1 MTVTSP
7 IKIKSNRVNALKSTG
22 PKTAAGIQRA
32 SRNSLKHGLL
42 SKAIVISDGDSKENQ
57 EELDALLSELYADL
71 QPNGKLEEMLVER
84 IVVSYW
90 RLRRAIRA
98 ETAEIQLNTDSATRR
113 LKERLVSELLNELRL
128 NRFLDDRLFPTLS
141 SLQEFTYALRDT
153 IDEIASDREI
163 CSETQ
168 GKLLNSLYAENTV
181 ELTKSMQEILWHIH
195 DVNKYSN
202 WPRSKYGKECRNAA
216 IGYFEELDENARIK
230 LREMEAQASQRPE
243 HLHEQFLS
251 RGSLP
256 NENGMDK
263 ILRYE
268 TAIERQLYRAIA
280 ELERLQNRRTGEVLS
295 IFVLM
300 MQTQFGETKPR
311 S

>member
-1 MTVTSP
+1 MSRE
-7 IKIKSNRVNALKSTG
+7 IMNH
-22 PKTAAGIQRA
+22 IQQIREQQVE
-32 SRNSLKHGLL
+32 SERKKHGGSCLTGLYNLHLPEGRL
-42 SKAIVISDGDSKENQ
+42 SREHKMQLVKVRSLFVE
-57 EELDALLSELYADL
+57 
-71 QPNGKLEEMLVER
+71 QPLAPLP
-84 IVVSYW
+84 
-90 RLRRAIRA
+90 
-98 ETAEIQLNTDSATRR
+98 
-113 LKERLVSELLNELRL
+113 
-128 NRFLDDRLFPTLS
+128 LDDSLDNNSPSTFPSLS

-181 ELTKSMQEILWHIH
+181 ELTKAMQEILWHIH
-195 DVNKYSN
+195 DVNRYSN
-202 WPRSKYGKECRNAA
+202 RPRSKYGKECRNAA

-256 NENGMDK
+256 NENAMDK

-268 TAIERQLYRAIA
+268 TAIERQLYRAIT
-280 ELERLQNRRTGEVLS
+280 ELEGLQNRRTGEVLS

-300 MQTQFGETKPR
+300 MQTQFGETKPK